1 MVYKI
6 YGVLNT
12 FATYFIFIVIIVNE
26 LLNFKVMESIMKH
39 SLNNLY
45 RAGNFKCVI
54 EDELLSFI
62 IYFNFNSLISE
73 NFFQILFSTFYN

>member
-1 MVYKI
+1 M
-6 YGVLNT
+6 
-12 FATYFIFIVIIVNE
+12 VIIVNE

-54 EDELLSFI
+54 EDELLFFI

-73 NFFQILFSTFYN
+73 NFFKDFSVHFIIKYFNTLTHC